1 MKKQETVFEALKDIY
16 HHLKEWSD
24 PSSALKKGNLLPLA
38 IVIFCFSIL
47 IVYIP
52 QEPFIFSGTIL
63 ENLQL
68 GNRPNINYSDISEAC
83 RIAQIKNDIESMP
96 LQLKLDENGAGL
108 SGGQKQ
114 RLTIARALL
123 SPAQMLIFDES
134 TSNLDALTEANLVN
148 ELLKLRKTVIFI
160 AHRLSIARKTNNI
173 VVLKKGRI
181 AEQGSH
187 YKLLTKKG
195 EYYRLLNA
203 TGELNE

>member
-1 MKKQETVFEALKDIY
+1 M
-16 HHLKEWSD
+16 
-24 PSSALKKGNLLPLA
+24 
-38 IVIFCFSIL
+38 
-47 IVYIP
+47 
-52 QEPFIFSGTIL
+52 
-63 ENLQL
+63 
-68 GNRPNINYSDISEAC
+68 
-83 RIAQIKNDIESMP
+83 
-96 LQLKLDENGAGL
+96 
-108 SGGQKQ
+108 
-114 RLTIARALL
+114 TIARALL
-123 SPAQMLIFDES
+123 SPAQVLIFDES